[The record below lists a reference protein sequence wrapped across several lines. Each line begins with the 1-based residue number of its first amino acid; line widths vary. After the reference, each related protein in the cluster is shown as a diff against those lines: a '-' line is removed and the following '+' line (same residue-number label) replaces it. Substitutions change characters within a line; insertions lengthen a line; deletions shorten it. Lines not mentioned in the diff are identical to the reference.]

1 MSARFRRRCSESSDV
16 PTLKARAKKTSL
28 CQIRHANKEEADKLT
43 IIFRSEL
50 DPLSPYRPPRAA
62 NEAAAER
69 GAEGYVKLTSNEL
82 SFGPLP
88 EAKAALEE
96 ALPRANRY
104 PDRYVASLRE
114 EVVSANPGSAF
125 ENILVGNGSSEILL
139 NLLQL
144 VERPAEVIFPWPS
157 FGLYASIGITLGLK
171 TTKVPL
177 TDDHEIKPEALLS
190 AVTDDTRAVIV
201 SNPNNPTGTYLTLDE
216 VRALAEG
223 LPENVLLILDEAYQ
237 EFVSDPAYSGSH
249 ELALERENVVCVRTF
264 SKAHGLA
271 GFRVGYGIAGLR
283 VADYVERVRF
293 PFSVNLAAQVAASAS
308 MRSRDEIEARARFVM
323 GERDRIQD
331 AFREAKLNYIPSQGN
346 FVLVQTGPE
355 IFERGRVLV
364 REGDPLG
371 YPGWSRVTVGD
382 SDENDR
388 VIRALGGA

>member
-1 MSARFRRRCSESSDV
+1 MPLS
-16 PTLKARAKKTSL
+16 
-28 CQIRHANKEEADKLT
+28 
-43 IIFRSEL
+43 FRSEL

-88 EAKAALEE
+88 EAEAALAE

-144 VERPAEVIFPWPS
+144 VELPGEVIFPWPS
-157 FGLYASIGITLGLK
+157 FGLYASIGITLGLQ

-177 TDDHEIKPEALLS
+177 TEDHEIKPRVLLS
-190 AVTDDTRAVIV
+190 AVKDETRAVIV
-201 SNPNNPTGTYLTLDE
+201 SNPNNPTGTYLTFEE
-216 VRALAEG
+216 VRALAKA
-223 LPENVLLILDEAYQ
+223 LPDNVLLILDEAYQ
-237 EFVSDPAYSGSH
+237 EFVSDPAYAGSH
-249 ELALERENVVCVRTF
+249 VLALEMENVVCVRTF

-271 GFRVGYGIAGLR
+271 GFRVGYGIAGQR

-293 PFSVNLAAQVAASAS
+293 PFSVNLAAQVAAAAS
-308 MRSRDEIEARARFVM
+308 MRARDKIEARARFVV
-323 GERDRIQD
+323 GERDRIQA
-331 AFREAKLNYIPSQGN
+331 AFGEANVNYIPSQGN

-355 IFERGRVLV
+355 IFEQAGVLV

-388 VIRALGGA
+388 VIGALGEA

>member
-1 MSARFRRRCSESSDV
+1 M
-16 PTLKARAKKTSL
+16 PL
-28 CQIRHANKEEADKLT
+28 
-43 IIFRSEL
+43 IFRPEL
-50 DPLSPYRPPRAA
+50 DPLSPYKPPRAA

-88 EAKAALEE
+88 EAEAALAE

-104 PDRYVASLRE
+104 PDRYVASLRK
-114 EVVSANPGSAF
+114 EVVSANPGCAF

-190 AVTDDTRAVIV
+190 AVTDDTSALIV

-216 VRALAEG
+216 VRALAEA

-237 EFVSDPAYSGSH
+237 EFVSDPAYNGSH

-271 GFRVGYGIAGLR
+271 GFRVGYGIAGR
-283 VADYVERVRF
+283 KVADYVERVRF

-308 MRSRDEIEARARFVM
+308 MRARDKIEARARFVM
-323 GERDRIQD
+323 GERDRIQN
-331 AFREAKLNYIPSQGN
+331 AFREASLNYIPSQGN

-355 IFERGRVLV
+355 IFEQGRVLV

-382 SDENDR
+382 SGENDR
-388 VIRALGGA
+388 VVRALGGA

>member
-1 MSARFRRRCSESSDV
+1 MPLS
-16 PTLKARAKKTSL
+16 
-28 CQIRHANKEEADKLT
+28 
-43 IIFRSEL
+43 FRSEL
-50 DPLSPYRPPRAA
+50 EPLSPYRPPRAA

-88 EAKAALEE
+88 EAEAALAE

-144 VERPAEVIFPWPS
+144 VERPGEVIFPWPS
-157 FGLYASIGITLGLK
+157 FGLYASIGTVLGLQ
-171 TTKVPL
+171 TTRVPL
-177 TDDHEIKPEALLS
+177 TEEHEIKPGALLS
-190 AVTDDTRAVIV
+190 AVKDDTRAVIL
-201 SNPNNPTGTYLTLDE
+201 SNPNNPTGTYLTLDA
-216 VRALAEG
+216 VRALAEA

-237 EFVSDPAYSGSH
+237 EFVSDPAYGGSH
-249 ELALERENVVCVRTF
+249 ALALERENVVCVRTF

-271 GFRVGYGIAGLR
+271 GFRVGYGIAGER

-308 MRSRDEIEARARFVM
+308 MRARDKIEARARFVM
-323 GERDRIQD
+323 EERDRIQR
-331 AFREAKLNYIPSQGN
+331 AFVAANLNYVPSQGN
-346 FVLVQTGPE
+346 FVLVRIGPE
-355 IFERGRVLV
+355 VFERSGVLV

-382 SDENDR
+382 SGENER

>member
-1 MSARFRRRCSESSDV
+1 MPV
-16 PTLKARAKKTSL
+16 T
-28 CQIRHANKEEADKLT
+28 
-43 IIFRSEL
+43 FRSEL
-50 DPLSPYRPPRAA
+50 DPLSPYNPPRAA
-62 NEAAAER
+62 IEAAAER
-69 GAEGYVKLTSNEL
+69 GAEDYVKLTSNEL

-88 EAKAALEE
+88 EAEAALAE

-104 PDRYVASLRE
+104 PDRYVTSLRE

-144 VERPAEVIFPWPS
+144 VERPGEVIFPWPS

-171 TTKVPL
+171 TTRVPL

-190 AVTDDTRAVIV
+190 AVTDNTRAIIV

-216 VRALAEG
+216 VRAFADT
-223 LPENVLLILDEAYQ
+223 LPEEVLLILDEAYQ

-249 ELALERENVVCVRTF
+249 ELALKRENVVCVRTF

-271 GFRVGYGIAGLR
+271 GFRVGYGIAARR

-293 PFSVNLAAQVAASAS
+293 PFSVNLAAQVTASAS
-308 MRSRDEIEARARFVM
+308 MRARDKIEARARFVM

-331 AFREAKLNYIPSQGN
+331 AFLEAGLNYIPSQGN
-346 FVLVQTGPE
+346 FVLVQTEPD
-355 IFERGRVLV
+355 IFERARVLV

-371 YPGWSRVTVGD
+371 YPGWSRVTIGD
-382 SDENDR
+382 SGENDR
-388 VIRALGGA
+388 VIGALGGA

>member
-1 MSARFRRRCSESSDV
+1 MAVR
-16 PTLKARAKKTSL
+16 
-28 CQIRHANKEEADKLT
+28 
-43 IIFRSEL
+43 FRSEL

-88 EAKAALEE
+88 EAEAALAE

-104 PDRYVASLRE
+104 HDRYVASLRE

-144 VERPAEVIFPWPS
+144 VELPGEVIFPWPS
-157 FGLYASIGITLGLK
+157 FGLYASIGITLGLQ

-177 TDDHEIKPEALLS
+177 TENHEI
-190 AVTDDTRAVIV
+190 
-201 SNPNNPTGTYLTLDE
+201 
-216 VRALAEG
+216 
-223 LPENVLLILDEAYQ
+223 
-237 EFVSDPAYSGSH
+237 VSDPAYAGSH
-249 ELALERENVVCVRTF
+249 ILALEMENVVCVRTF

-271 GFRVGYGIAGLR
+271 GFRVGYGIAGQR

-293 PFSVNLAAQVAASAS
+293 PFSVNLAAQVAAAAS
-308 MRSRDEIEARARFVM
+308 MRARDKIESRARFVV
-323 GERDRIQD
+323 GERNRIQT
-331 AFREAKLNYIPSQGN
+331 AFREANLSYIPSQGN
-346 FVLVQTGPE
+346 FVLVHTGPE
-355 IFERGRVLV
+355 IFERAGVLV

-371 YPGWSRVTVGD
+371 YPGWSRVTIGD
-382 SDENDR
+382 SGENDR
-388 VIRALGGA
+388 VIGALGGT